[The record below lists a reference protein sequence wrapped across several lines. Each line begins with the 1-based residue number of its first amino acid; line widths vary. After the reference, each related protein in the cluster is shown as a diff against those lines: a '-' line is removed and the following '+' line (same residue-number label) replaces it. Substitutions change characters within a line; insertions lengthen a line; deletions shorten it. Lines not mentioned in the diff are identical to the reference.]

1 MSINFLDI
9 IKSNPQILT
18 KSLKLKDIK
27 SIIKQKIGIKNDEQ
41 SFKINIKF
49 KDEENDE
56 KLFWKC
62 INFEISNFYNFSISI
77 KKDIF
82 SQKLEI
88 KTNNNIENIKKKV
101 YEETG
106 IPIDRQKLYSD
117 DLELKAQDFNKIE
130 NILNKEI
137 SLKISKPPNKS
148 LLKIV
153 YPNSEI
159 KEIYT
164 DLLNTGI
171 ELIKEIQDSEIKE
184 SSDIKYILTY
194 NDEII
199 ALNNLLINYGIKT
212 GDSIILE
219 ERSTFQV
226 LLKFPTKLNY
236 FIEIGPKDTVFLIK
250 YFIQMRE
257 GIPIEMQILF
267 CKGKQLDDDKNI
279 YEYEIYPANT
289 ILLKLRLKK

>member
-77 KKDIF
+77 KKDF
-82 SQKLEI
+82 YSQKLEI
-88 KTNNNIENIKKKV
+88 NTNNNIENIKKKV

-117 DLELKAQDFNKIE
+117 DSELKAQDFNKIE